1 MVERGHACI
10 EAAQPQRCPLSTQ
23 YAEAALSA
31 LRSLDKSTTVDNGG
45 TGIAA
50 DASKR

>member
-31 LRSLDKSTTVDNGG
+31 LRPDKSTTVDNGG